1 MTFLWLV
8 IPTCAGKTW
17 LRPFRQDLSL
27 CAHCLEKN
35 SSEFVSRRVIDPT
48 AFFLFIDQKL
58 VLDLTVLV
66 CLLKLKAGVHE
77 QEGLV

>member
-1 MTFLWLV
+1 MTFLWSV

-27 CAHCLEKN
+27 GAHCLKKN

-58 VLDLTVLV
+58 DFTGFF
-66 CLLKLKAGVHE
+66 CLLKLKAGVLE
-77 QEGLV
+77 QEGLVW